1 MASLVKP
8 ACSAIG
14 RSTWILRLCGLD
26 SCLWLKMTVGVL
38 IGAATFEGRASL
50 SGIQDSPERWR
61 CVSRCSTAP
70 YAGGYLVVGSFG
82 RLVVGALRFAQRHP
96 TRAVEVCRV
105 SLSRRRSAPAVD
117 LQMHPLERAVAF
129 EFGPVPGE
137 GLAGFGVLELGRQ
150 VGQRL
155 EDVGVLE
162 NLAAGQHQLAEAA
175 GAFAEQENVDVQ
187 GPVCELGQ
195 IALAAVLVFELG
207 QPGLE
212 CFGLHFALDPAAGV
226 EEVLA
231 VESNGF
237 GLVGRRAFDLAE
249 TIAQRRNAGGE
260 LVARVDIAAQ
270 SEIDLFG
277 LRHVALPLV
286 AAGRARPVGTSKV
299 FGRARS
305 SRRPTSIR

>member
-137 GLAGFGVLELGRQ
+137 GVAGFGVLELGRQ

-162 NLAAGQHQLAEAA
+162 NLAAGQHQ
-175 GAFAEQENVDVQ
+175 FAESADAIAEQQDVDIKRAV
-187 GPVCELGQ
+187 GELGQ
-195 IALAAVLVFELG
+195 VALPAVVVLEFG

-212 CFGLHFALDPAAGV
+212 RFWFHLGLDPAAGV
-226 EEVLA
+226 QEVLA
-231 VESNGF
+231 LEPHCF
-237 GLVGRRAFDLAE
+237 GLVDRRALDLAE
-249 TIAQRRNAGGE
+249 TLTQRRNAGGE

-270 SEIDLFG
+270 PKIDLFG
-277 LRHVALPLV
+277 LRHVLLQFV
-286 AAGRARPVGTSKV
+286 ATG
-299 FGRARS
+299 
-305 SRRPTSIR
+305 

>member
-117 LQMHPLERAVAF
+117 LQMHPLERAVPF

-137 GLAGFGVLELGRQ
+137 GLAGFGVLELWRQ

-162 NLAAGQHQLAEAA
+162 NLATGQHQLAEAA
-175 GAFAEQENVDVQ
+175 GPVAEQENIDVQ

-195 IALAAVLVFELG
+195 IALPAVLVFELS

-212 CFGLHFALDPAAGV
+212 RFGLDVGLDPAACV
-226 EEVLA
+226 EKILA
-231 VESNGF
+231 FEPHRF
-237 GLVGRRAFDLAE
+237 GLVGGRALDLAE
-249 TIAQRRNAGGE
+249 TLAQRRHAGGE
-260 LVARVDIAAQ
+260 LVARVDITAQ
-270 SEIDLFG
+270 PEIDLFG
-277 LRHVALPLV
+277 LRHLLLRFI
-286 AAGRARPVGTSKV
+286 AAGRTP
-299 FGRARS
+299 GRLG
-305 SRRPTSIR
+305 